1 MESSFKNM
9 VIVLFCIT
17 MIASA
22 AVGGVYMVTKEPIAE
37 AKVAA
42 TKAALEQVLPPF
54 DSTIQSE
61 FILDA
66 MPIRVHQAFS
76 GDQTVGYAV
85 ESETKSGYS
94 GQFNIMV
101 GLTPDGELINI
112 DILSHKETP
121 GLGSKM
127 SESGNNLISSLQGK
141 MLSEVNLKV
150 KKDGG
155 DVDALTAATITSRA
169 YLDAVSRA
177 LKAVD
182 ELKAGGESNE

>member
-17 MIASA
+17 MIAAA

-37 AKVAA
+37 AKAAA
-42 TKAALEQVLPPF
+42 TRAALEQVLPAF
-54 DSTIQSE
+54 DTTTQSDVIVDE
-61 FILDA
+61 LLIK
-66 MPIRVHQAFS
+66 VHQAMS
-76 GDQTVGYAV
+76 GEQVVGYAV
-85 ESETKSGYS
+85 ESVTKTGYS
-94 GQFNIMV
+94 GEFNIMV
-101 GLTPDGELINI
+101 GLTPTGELINI

-127 SESGNNLISSLQGK
+127 TEQGNNLITSIQGK
-141 MLSEVNLKV
+141 NLDECVLKV

-177 LKAVD
+177 VKAVN
-182 ELKAGGESNE
+182 EFKAGGESNE